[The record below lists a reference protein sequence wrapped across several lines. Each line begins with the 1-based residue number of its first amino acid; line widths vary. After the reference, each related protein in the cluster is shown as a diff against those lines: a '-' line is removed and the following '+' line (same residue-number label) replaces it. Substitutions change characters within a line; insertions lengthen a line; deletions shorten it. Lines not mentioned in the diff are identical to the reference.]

1 MPDTALKRA
10 VEERYRRLCERVA
23 RDPAPSTRLTRVHD
37 RARVAT
43 ILVERDRIR
52 GFDSRMISTCDQLR
66 LDSG

>member
-1 MPDTALKRA
+1 LLS
-10 VEERYRRLCERVA
+10 RLRKYVGL
-23 RDPAPSTRLTRVHD
+23 APERLTRVHD

-43 ILVERDRIR
+43 ILVERDRIL